1 MFAHSS
7 FGWCFWDLPSLLV
20 LIAMVVVF
28 VLHRMQQRKR
38 QKSYEDELADKMAG
52 SSVRKY

>member
-20 LIAMVVVF
+20 LIAMVVIF

-38 QKSYEDELADKMAG
+38 EKTYEDELADKMADN
-52 SSVRKY
+52 SVRRL